1 MEMMQTMQTMQ
12 AAETTDTT
20 EPTETILAIEVAS
33 DYAPIET
40 MERIGTTVDWKRSKM
55 QSMRESGSAPGTA

>member
-1 MEMMQTMQTMQ
+1 MQ
-12 AAETTDTT
+12 AAETTETT
-20 EPTETILAIEVAS
+20 ETTEAILAIEVAI

-40 MERIGTTVDWKRSKM
+40 MERIETTVDWKRSKI